1 MIESCTAWCVS
12 VWLKMHWIM
21 VWLTIRKS
29 MQSKAFSLS
38 LNCCVIVLAIAPY
51 TIWFQSFS
59 LSLAQS
65 ISFGHFQSFFFSYDL
80 LNFKIYIYEYNS
92 SPPPNLAC
100 HFVEFIIHISLKME
114 LALANLNFNCSMH
127 AYIAI

>member
-51 TIWFQSFS
+51 TVWFQLFFSFS
-59 LSLAQS
+59 SS
-65 ISFGHFQSFFFSYDL
+65 INFVWSFSVPFFSYDL